1 MNGWWHHFRKRLR
14 PFRTD
19 SDISDELRTHFD
31 ALTEDGLAAGLPL
44 QEARRRARLQLGV
57 PEAIVERVRDVEI
70 STMLESL
77 YRDFTLGLRS
87 LRRNPVF
94 AITAI
99 LTLAVGIG
107 ANTVVFTLLYGLL
120 LRSLPVQDPA
130 SLVRIGVASA
140 TVDPSRASAVPYQM
154 LLQLRRQQKSFTDI
168 SAWAGRGVVYG
179 HGRWR
184 CTDAFGGLG

>member
-1 MNGWWHHFRKRLR
+1 MNGWLYQLRKRLR

-19 SDISDELRTHFD
+19 SDISDELRSHFD
-31 ALTEDGLAAGLPL
+31 ALTEDGLAAGLPP

-57 PEAIVERVRDVEI
+57 TQAVVERVRDVEI
-70 STMLESL
+70 STMLESW

-94 AITAI
+94 AVTAI

-120 LRSLPVQDPA
+120 LRSLP
-130 SLVRIGVASA
+130 
-140 TVDPSRASAVPYQM
+140 
-154 LLQLRRQQKSFTDI
+154 
-168 SAWAGRGVVYG
+168 
-179 HGRWR
+179 
-184 CTDAFGGLG
+184 